1 MGDFE
6 TTHLYFEQF
15 FGYVAKDDP
24 LYINKVIHTT
34 DLKGEYLWM
43 LDEGHCFRDQLVK
56 FCQLKEAK
64 QSQKAYSLGSIETFM
79 RIVENGKGMTFI
91 PELAILQLA
100 DSQKELVRPFAIP
113 IPTRDIVI
121 INTKDFVRHK
131 IRKLLVDAIQS
142 AVPSD
147 MLKLKQIQQRV

>member
-1 MGDFE
+1 M
-6 TTHLYFEQF
+6 
-15 FGYVAKDDP
+15 
-24 LYINKVIHTT
+24 
-34 DLKGEYLWM
+34 
-43 LDEGHCFRDQLVK
+43 
-56 FCQLKEAK
+56 
-64 QSQKAYSLGSIETFM
+64 GSIETFM